1 MAGEGIVA
9 ANMAG
14 FSKGEAFEQR
24 LEGGA
29 DICGVNSNK
38 SPEGEWTWCAHDLA
52 RKPAR
57 LEQSERQGD
66 G

>member
-1 MAGEGIVA
+1 
-9 ANMAG
+9 MAG